1 MDNKKR
7 NIIIAISVSIVIVA
21 LAVIAGIRIFGG
33 FKPERYV
40 NAVLSQT
47 MKGEVGAVTRMTK
60 GLSADEAQV
69 QYEIVVTSFMN
80 NVILSEV
87 SLSDE
92 QKADCLETCKKI
104 FRDMKYEVKSS
115 KKVGDGAYRVS
126 VEIQSADVL
135 QKMKTLLSAET
146 DRIYAKMEAA
156 EYQGT
161 LEEIEQ
167 QMKKEYADSVPAILK
182 TAYETMEYKEAETI
196 VLNVKKGEN
205 GLYGID
211 SAELN
216 DFIVKILGLTTN
228 QD

>member
-7 NIIIAISVSIVIVA
+7 NIIIAISVSVVIVA

-60 GLSADEAQV
+60 GLSEEEAQV
-69 QYEIVVTSFMN
+69 QYEIVVTAFMN
-80 NVILSEV
+80 NVILSDV
-87 SLSDE
+87 SLDDAK
-92 QKADCLETCKKI
+92 KAECLETCKKI
-104 FRDMKYEVKSS
+104 FKDMKYEVKDS
-115 KKVGDGAYRVS
+115 KKVSDGVYRVS
-126 VEIQSADVL
+126 VQIQSSDVL
-135 QKMKTLLSAET
+135 QKMKTLLEAET
-146 DRIYAKMEAA
+146 DRIYTKMEAA

-161 LEEIEQ
+161 LEEIEK
-167 QMKKEYADSVPAILK
+167 QMKKEYADSVPKSLK
-182 TAYETMEYKEAETI
+182 KAYETMEYQAAETV
-196 VLNVKKGEN
+196 VLTVKKGDN
-205 GLYGID
+205 GLYGVD

-216 DFIVKILGLTTN
+216 GFIVKILGLTTN